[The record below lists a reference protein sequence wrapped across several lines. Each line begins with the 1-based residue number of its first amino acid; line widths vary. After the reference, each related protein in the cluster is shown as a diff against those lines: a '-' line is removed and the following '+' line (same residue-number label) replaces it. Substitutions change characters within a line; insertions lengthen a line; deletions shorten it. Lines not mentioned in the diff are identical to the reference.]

1 MTRINPV
8 FRSDI
13 DCYLLDS
20 MGDENSI
27 VRRARVSTG
36 GPGSSVKNNPGDEL
50 TNADKGLI
58 RMLFREK
65 HGVPFEGV
73 EFEFYLRVPVFV
85 SRQIV
90 KHRLCLSGATRVH
103 RVFKDGTSYGNVN
116 NTLEKMW
123 ELWHIGADRT
133 HKSGKKFKA
142 LLPNRKDIWVR
153 SYTEDDSMMS
163 TTSKVVGVEK
173 NGVMTTYLMTTE
185 DGQSIRATKD
195 HKFFTPDGWMT
206 LGQLSVGDYLYR
218 EGKVAINTE
227 KNVPPRL
234 REGIGI
240 WTQRMRDDLIS
251 HKGAECYLCGNH
263 FEKADL
269 ELDHV
274 VPVSQ
279 DLKLALD
286 VDNLNPACEECHG
299 NKSSEESSKAIRMG
313 SRQSL
318 VPSRIV
324 SIGDEMEEETYDLVL
339 EGPIHNFIANGLCTH
354 NSSINE
360 ESGRY
365 RELQGEFYV
374 IPTDRKI
381 EQIGKTGSYQFKE
394 SDSDLVAKLQEMQV
408 KESTEAWTAYQDKLE
423 MGVAKEVA
431 RQNLPVNIYSSM
443 YYKTNLRSALNFLSL
458 RKEWGEDSLYPS
470 HPQYEIT
477 LVADKMAEEIQKVV
491 PTVYET
497 FLESGMRPV

>member
-1 MTRINPV
+1 MTRTNPV
-8 FRSDI
+8 FRSDV

-73 EFEFYLRVPVFV
+73 EFEFYFRVPVFV

-90 KHRLCLSGATRVH
+90 KHRLSGV
-103 RVFKDGTSYGNVN
+103 
-116 NTLEKMW
+116 
-123 ELWHIGADRT
+123 
-133 HKSGKKFKA
+133 
-142 LLPNRKDIWVR
+142 
-153 SYTEDDSMMS
+153 
-163 TTSKVVGVEK
+163 
-173 NGVMTTYLMTTE
+173 
-185 DGQSIRATKD
+185 
-195 HKFFTPDGWMT
+195 
-206 LGQLSVGDYLYR
+206 
-218 EGKVAINTE
+218 
-227 KNVPPRL
+227 
-234 REGIGI
+234 
-240 WTQRMRDDLIS
+240 
-251 HKGAECYLCGNH
+251 
-263 FEKADL
+263 
-269 ELDHV
+269 
-274 VPVSQ
+274 
-279 DLKLALD
+279 
-286 VDNLNPACEECHG
+286 
-299 NKSSEESSKAIRMG
+299 
-313 SRQSL
+313 
-318 VPSRIV
+318 
-324 SIGDEMEEETYDLVL
+324 
-339 EGPIHNFIANGLCTH
+339 
-354 NSSINE
+354 NE

-374 IPTDRKI
+374 VPDDRKI

-394 SDSDLVAKLQEMQV
+394 SDPNLVAKLQEMQI

-458 RKEWGEDSLYPS
+458 RKEWGEDSLFPS

-497 FLESGMRPV
+497 FIESGMRPV